1 MRFRA
6 DNDRSAIAERSSPT
20 SLPAGGDTMVFDV
33 EGMTCASCAVRVER
47 VLSRQP
53 GVDNA
58 SVNFAGGR
66 ARVRASANT
75 DPADL
80 RAAVQKIGYDIAP
93 TDAGQPS
100 GVADRYSADAATQWR
115 RFWLAAALSLPAMVL
130 GMTIGMSGW
139 SLWAQALLTTPVIL
153 LIGAPFHRTAFKQAL
168 VGTAGMDT
176 LISLGSLTAFGWS
189 WWAMFNH
196 QDVFF
201 ETAAIIVTLITL
213 GRAFEAKAK
222 GRAARSVTAL
232 LELGAREARIRT
244 GDGESNVAIDL
255 VMPGDIMVVRPGEK
269 VPTDG
274 IILEGSSSFDE
285 SMLTGESVAIAKGV
299 GQEVY
304 GATVNQQ
311 GLVAVRAT
319 KVGEETA
326 LFQIVRLVEDA
337 QAGKAPVQ
345 RLADRISGIFVPVVI
360 LIALATLIAWMI
372 IDGDLAEAV
381 RAAVAVLIIACP
393 CALGLATPTA
403 IMVGSGRGAELGILF
418 KNPEVFERAQAVDT
432 VLFDKTGTLTTG
444 AMTLVG
450 LDTDESVDVF
460 LRRVAGVELAGGHPI
475 GIAVALGAE
484 ERGLEVPAATGV
496 EMIPGMGV
504 IGTVDEVV
512 VVAGKPKLAADQ
524 GLHIPARLEE
534 AMRSWADEGKT
545 AFLAGYE
552 GEVRG
557 ALAVADS
564 VRPTAPMAVSTLK
577 EMGLQTG
584 MVTGDNLRTADAVA
598 RAVGVETVIA
608 DVLPADKIE
617 EVGSVQ
623 RQGRTVA
630 FVGDG
635 INDAPALTAADLGI
649 AIGTGTD
656 VAVEAADVV
665 LMSGD
670 PMLVPAA
677 IRLARRTLATIKGNL
692 FWAFAY
698 NLAAIPLAA
707 FGLLDP
713 RIAAGAMAF
722 SSVSVVANSL
732 RLRSYQPVG

>member
-1 MRFRA
+1 MRSRA
-6 DNDRSAIAERSSPT
+6 DNDQPALKGASPST
-20 SLPAGGDTMVFDV
+20 HPAPPGDTLVFDV

-66 ARVRASANT
+66 ARVRASVDT
-75 DPADL
+75 DPTEL
-80 RAAVQKIGYDIAP
+80 RAAVQKIGYDISPATP
-93 TDAGQPS
+93 GQQS
-100 GVADRYSADAATQWR
+100 GIADRYSADADTQWR
-115 RFWLAAALSLPAMVL
+115 RFWVAAALSIPAMVL
-130 GMTIGMSGW
+130 GMTVGMSEW
-139 SLWAQALLTTPVIL
+139 SMWVQALLTTPVVV
-153 LIGAPFHRTAFKQAL
+153 LIGAPFHRVAWKQAR

-176 LISLGSLTAFGWS
+176 LISLGSLTAYAWS

-201 ETAAIIVTLITL
+201 ETAAIIITLITL

-244 GDGESNVAIDL
+244 KAGEASVPTDQVL
-255 VMPGDIMVVRPGEK
+255 PGDILIVRPGEK

-274 IILEGSSSFDE
+274 TIIEGSSTFDE
-285 SMLTGESVAIAKGV
+285 SMLTGESVAVAKGV
-299 GQEVY
+299 GHEVY

-311 GLVAVRAT
+311 GLIAVRAT

-326 LFQIVRLVEDA
+326 LFQIVRLVEEA

-345 RLADRISGIFVPVVI
+345 RLADRISAIFVPVVI
-360 LIALATLIAWMI
+360 LIALATLVAWMI
-372 IDGDLAEAV
+372 ITGDLADAV

-418 KNPEVFERAQAVDT
+418 KNPEVFERARAVDT
-432 VLFDKTGTLTTG
+432 VLFDKTGTLTSG
-444 AMTLVG
+444 AMTLVE
-450 LDTDESVDVF
+450 LETEENVEVF
-460 LRRVAGVELAGGHPI
+460 LSRVAAVELAGGHPI

-484 ERGLEVPAATGV
+484 ERGLEVATATDV
-496 EMIPGMGV
+496 ELIPGMGV
-504 IGTVDEVV
+504 VGTVDGLV
-512 VVAGKPKLAADQ
+512 VVAGKPKLAADR
-524 GLHIPARLEE
+524 GLRIPDRFEE
-534 AMRSWADEGKT
+534 AMRSWAEEGKT
-545 AFLAGYE
+545 AFLGGYD

-564 VRPTAPMAVSTLK
+564 VRPTSLPAVQTLR

-584 MVTGDNLRTADAVA
+584 MVTGDNLRTAAAVA
-598 RAVGVETVIA
+598 RDVGVDTVIA
-608 DVLPADKIE
+608 DVLPADKIN
-617 EVGSVQ
+617 EVASIQ
-623 RQGRTVA
+623 RSGRTVA

-677 IRLARRTLATIKGNL
+677 IRLARRTLGTIKGNL

-732 RLRSYQPVG
+732 RLRSYQPSR

>member
-20 SLPAGGDTMVFDV
+20 FLPAGGDTMVFDV

-504 IGTVDEVV
+504 IGTVDGVV

>member
-1 MRFRA
+1 
-6 DNDRSAIAERSSPT
+6 
-20 SLPAGGDTMVFDV
+20 MVFDV

-58 SVNFAGGR
+58 AVNFAGGR
-66 ARVRASANT
+66 ARVRTTSGT
-75 DPADL
+75 DPAEL
-80 RAAVQKIGYDIAP
+80 RSAVQKIGYDISPADP
-93 TDAGQPS
+93 GEAS
-100 GVADRYSADAATQWR
+100 GVADRYAGEARIQWR

-130 GMTIGMSGW
+130 GMVGAMSEWTI
-139 SLWAQALLTTPVIL
+139 WAQALLTTPVVL
-153 LIGAPFHRTAFKQAL
+153 VIGAPFHRVAWKQARA
-168 VGTAGMDT
+168 GTAGMDT
-176 LISLGSLTAFGWS
+176 LISLGSLTAYAWS

-201 ETAAIIVTLITL
+201 ETAAVIVTLITL

-222 GRAARSVTAL
+222 GRAARSVTSL
-232 LELGAREARIRT
+232 LALGARDARIRT
-244 GDGESNVAIDL
+244 PAGETNVAIEQVL
-255 VMPGDIMVVRPGEK
+255 PGDIMIVRPGEK

-274 IILEGSSSFDE
+274 TIVEGTSSFDE
-285 SMLTGESVAIAKGV
+285 SMLTGESAAVTKGV
-299 GQEVY
+299 GQNVY

-311 GLVAVRAT
+311 GLIAVRAT

-326 LFQIVRLVEDA
+326 LFQIVRMVEQA
-337 QAGKAPVQ
+337 QEGKAPVQ
-345 RLADRISGIFVPVVI
+345 RLADRISAVFVPVVI
-360 LIALATLIAWMI
+360 LIALVTFAAWMGLT
-372 IDGDLAEAV
+372 GDLADSV

-418 KNPEVFERAQAVDT
+418 KNPEVFERARAVDT

-450 LDTDESVDVF
+450 LDTDDDADVF
-460 LRRVAGVELAGGHPI
+460 LRRVAAVELASGHPI

-484 ERGLEVPAATGV
+484 DRGLDVPSATDVEVLAGL
-496 EMIPGMGV
+496 GV
-504 IGTVDEVV
+504 IGAVDGVV
-512 VVAGKPKLAADQ
+512 VVAGKPKLAADR
-524 GLHIPARLEE
+524 GLQIPERFEL
-534 AMRSWADEGKT
+534 AMKRWEDEGKT
-545 AFLAGYE
+545 AFLGGYD
-552 GEVRG
+552 GQVKG

-564 VRPTAPMAVSTLK
+564 VRPTSLLAVRTLK
-577 EMGLQTG
+577 EMGLRTG
-584 MVTGDNLRTADAVA
+584 MVTGDNERTAQVVA
-598 RAVGVETVIA
+598 REVGVDTVIA
-608 DVLPADKIE
+608 DVLPAEKIA
-617 EVGSVQ
+617 EVESIQ

-670 PMLVPAA
+670 PLLVAAA
-677 IRLARRTLATIKGNL
+677 IRLARKTLGTIKGNL

-698 NLAAIPLAA
+698 NMASIPLAA

-713 RIAAGAMAF
+713 RLAAGAMAF

-732 RLRSYQPVG
+732 RLRSYQPSK

>member
-1 MRFRA
+1 MA
-6 DNDRSAIAERSSPT
+6 
-20 SLPAGGDTMVFDV
+20 
-33 EGMTCASCAVRVER
+33 
-47 VLSRQP
+47 
-53 GVDNA
+53 
-58 SVNFAGGR
+58 
-66 ARVRASANT
+66 
-75 DPADL
+75 L
-80 RAAVQKIGYDIAP
+80 RAAVQKIGYDISP
-93 TDAGQPS
+93 TASVQPS
-100 GVADRYSADAATQWR
+100 AIANRYSADAATQWR

-130 GMTIGMSGW
+130 GMTVEMSEW
-139 SLWAQALLTTPVIL
+139 SMWVQALLTTPVVL
-153 LIGAPFHRTAFKQAL
+153 FIGTPFHRIAWKQAR

-176 LISLGSLTAFGWS
+176 LISLGSLTAYGWS

-201 ETAAIIVTLITL
+201 ETAAIIITLITL

-244 GDGESNVAIDL
+244 DAGEINVPIDQVL
-255 VMPGDIMVVRPGEK
+255 PGDVLIVRPGEK

-274 IILEGSSSFDE
+274 TILEGSSSFDE
-285 SMLTGESVAIAKGV
+285 SMLTGESLAIAKGV

-311 GLVAVRAT
+311 GLIAVRAT
-319 KVGEETA
+319 RVGEETA
-326 LFQIVRLVEDA
+326 LSQIVRLVEEA
-337 QAGKAPVQ
+337 QSGKAPVQ
-345 RLADRISGIFVPVVI
+345 RLADRISAVFVPVVI
-360 LIALATLIAWMI
+360 LVALATFAVWTI

-381 RAAVAVLIIACP
+381 RASVAVLIIACP

-418 KNPEVFERAQAVDT
+418 KNPEVFERARAVDT

-450 LDTDESVDVF
+450 LETDERVEVF
-460 LRRVAGVELAGGHPI
+460 LGRVAAVELAGGHPI

-484 ERGLEVPAATGV
+484 QRGLEVPKATAV
-496 EMIPGMGV
+496 ELTPGMGV
-504 IGTVDEVV
+504 IGTVDGVD
-512 VVAGKPKLAADQ
+512 VVAGKPKLAADR
-524 GLHIPARLEE
+524 GLVIPDRFEE
-534 AMRSWADEGKT
+534 AIRRWAEEGKT
-545 AFLAGYE
+545 SFLGGYD

-564 VRPTAPMAVSTLK
+564 VRPTSELAVRALK

-584 MVTGDNLRTADAVA
+584 MVTGDNLRTANAVA
-598 RAVGVETVIA
+598 REVGVETVVA
-608 DVLPADKIE
+608 DVLPADKIG
-617 EVGSVQ
+617 EVESIQ

-665 LMSGD
+665 LTSGD
-670 PMLVPAA
+670 PLLVATA
-677 IRLARRTLATIKGNL
+677 IRLARKTLATIKGNL

-732 RLRSYQPVG
+732 RLRSYQPSRQTARS

>member
-1 MRFRA
+1 
-6 DNDRSAIAERSSPT
+6 
-20 SLPAGGDTMVFDV
+20 
-33 EGMTCASCAVRVER
+33 
-47 VLSRQP
+47 
-53 GVDNA
+53 
-58 SVNFAGGR
+58 
-66 ARVRASANT
+66 
-75 DPADL
+75 
-80 RAAVQKIGYDIAP
+80 
-93 TDAGQPS
+93 
-100 GVADRYSADAATQWR
+100 
-115 RFWLAAALSLPAMVL
+115 MVL

-189 WWAMFNH
+189 WAMFNH

-504 IGTVDEVV
+504 IGTVDGVV

>member
-1 MRFRA
+1 MS
-6 DNDRSAIAERSSPT
+6 NVSAGET
-20 SLPAGGDTMVFDV
+20 LVFDV
-33 EGMTCASCAVRVER
+33 EGMTCASCAARVER

-66 ARVRASANT
+66 ARVRASSGT
-75 DPADL
+75 DPGEL
-80 RAAVQKIGYDIAP
+80 RTAVQKIGYDLALADP
-93 TDAGQPS
+93 GLPS
-100 GVADRYSADAATQWR
+100 GIADRYSAEARTQWR
-115 RFWLAAALSLPAMVL
+115 RFWLAAALSVPATAL
-130 GMTIGMSGW
+130 GMTSGMSEWGMW
-139 SLWAQALLTTPVIL
+139 VQALLTTPVVL
-153 LIGAPFHRTAFKQAL
+153 LIGGQFHRTAWKQAR

-176 LISLGSLTAFGWS
+176 LISLGSLVAYGWS
-189 WWAMFNH
+189 WWGMFNH

-201 ETAAIIVTLITL
+201 ETAAIIITLITL

-222 GRAARSVTAL
+222 GRAAQSVTAL
-232 LELGAREARIRT
+232 LELGAREARIRRRE
-244 GDGESNVAIDL
+244 GEASVPIDQVL
-255 VMPGDIMVVRPGEK
+255 PGDVLIVRPGEK
-269 VPTDG
+269 IPTDG
-274 IILEGSSSFDE
+274 VIIEGSSSFDE
-285 SMLTGESVAIAKGV
+285 SMLTGESVAVTKGI

-311 GLVAVRAT
+311 GLIAVRAT
-319 KVGEETA
+319 RVGEETA
-326 LFQIVRLVEDA
+326 LFQIVRLVEEA

-345 RLADRISGIFVPVVI
+345 RLADRISAIFVPTVI
-360 LIALATLIAWMI
+360 LIALATLIAWMS
-372 IDGDLAEAV
+372 IDGDLGAAI

-418 KNPEVFERAQAVDT
+418 KNPEVFERARAVDT

-444 AMTLVG
+444 AMTLVE
-450 LDTDESVDVF
+450 LDTDESAGVF
-460 LRRVAGVELAGGHPI
+460 LSRVAGVELAGGHPI
-475 GIAVALGAE
+475 GVAVALGAE
-484 ERGLEVPAATGV
+484 ERGLEVPDATDV
-496 EMIPGMGV
+496 ELIPGMGV
-504 IGTVDEVV
+504 IGTVDGVV
-512 VVAGKPKLAADQ
+512 VVAGKPKLAADR
-524 GLHIPARLEE
+524 GLQISERFED
-534 AMRSWADEGKT
+534 AMRSWAEQGKT
-545 AFLAGYE
+545 AFLGGYN
-552 GEVRG
+552 GEVKG

-564 VRPTAPMAVSTLK
+564 VRPSTARAIRMLK
-577 EMGLQTG
+577 DMGLQTG
-584 MVTGDNLRTADAVA
+584 MVTGDNLRTANAVA
-598 RAVGVETVIA
+598 REVGIETVIA
-608 DVLPADKIE
+608 DVLPADKTD
-617 EVGSVQ
+617 EVGLIQ

-670 PMLVPAA
+670 PVLVAAA
-677 IRLARRTLATIKGNL
+677 IRLARRTLAAIKGNL

-698 NLAAIPLAA
+698 NVAAIPLAA

-713 RIAAGAMAF
+713 MIAAGAMAF

-732 RLRSYQPVG
+732 RLRSYDPLV